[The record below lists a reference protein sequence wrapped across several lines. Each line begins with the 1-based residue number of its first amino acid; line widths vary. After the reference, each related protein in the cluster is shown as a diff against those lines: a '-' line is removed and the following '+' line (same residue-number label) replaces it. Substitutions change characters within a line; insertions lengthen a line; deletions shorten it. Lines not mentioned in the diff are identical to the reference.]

1 MNLYDVIVIGGGPAG
16 CAMALD
22 LNRRGYDVALCD
34 QAKFP
39 RDKVCGE
46 FISPGAD
53 PILEQLGVLA
63 SIEALVPKRLK
74 GVAISSYESAE
85 LEMDYPVSTET
96 GLRPSSLS
104 VPRFQLDALFIK
116 KVQSTSVK
124 VFEQHKVTDFI
135 FDNGCVAGVHG
146 WDENK
151 TSFSLKAKLVV
162 DAGGRNAVSLRKFS
176 LKQEPKGNGKFAFS
190 AHWQG
195 VRLPDD
201 YCYMHVSRPGY
212 TGISSVGNGRANVV
226 LVVDRSVLDCERVE
240 KVEGVE
246 KPETFYHRVLM
257 KNRRRREMLQ
267 DAERVEPVR
276 SVESLAFAVRPV
288 PCSGL
293 VLVGDAMGFID
304 PFTGEGIY
312 LSLRSSQIA
321 SEVIHAGFQSSNFSR
336 NFLSVYD
343 KRRQEEFG
351 GKFLLSRVLQWLI
364 YNRPFCNRVLKSLST
379 NRVLAETLVGVIGD
393 ILPAKKV
400 VSMKFL
406 FQLLV
411 SPFAGEANGKGLL
424 SRDNSLIAK

>member
-1 MNLYDVIVIGGGPAG
+1 MKIFDVVVIGGGPAG

-53 PILEQLGVLA
+53 PILEWLGVLA
-63 SIEALVPKRLK
+63 SIEALAPKRLK

-85 LEMDYPVSTET
+85 LEIDYPVSTET

-104 VPRFQLDALFIK
+104 VPRYQLDALFLK
-116 KVQSTSVK
+116 QVQNAGVK

-135 FDNGCVAGVHG
+135 FDDDCVAGVHG

-151 TSFSLKAKLVV
+151 TSFSLQAKLVV
-162 DAGGRNAVSLRKFS
+162 DAGGRNAVSLRKFN
-176 LKQEPKGNGKFAFS
+176 LKQEGNGKIAFS

-212 TGISSVGNGRANVV
+212 TGISSVGNERANVV
-226 LVVDRSVLDCERVE
+226 LVVDRSDLGGE
-240 KVEGVE
+240 KA
-246 KPETFYHRVLM
+246 ETLYHNVLM
-257 KNRRRREMLQ
+257 SNCRRCEMLQ
-267 DAERVEPVR
+267 GAERVEPVR
-276 SVESLAFAVRPV
+276 SVESLAFAVKPV
-288 PCSGL
+288 PCGGL

-321 SEVIHAGFQSSNFSR
+321 GEVIHAGFQNSNFSR
-336 NFLSVYD
+336 KFLSVYNA
-343 KRRQEEFG
+343 RRQEEFG
-351 GKFLLSRVLQWLI
+351 DKFLLSRVLQWLI
-364 YNRPFCNRVLKSLST
+364 YNRPFCNGVMKRLST

-406 FQLLV
+406 LRLL
-411 SPFAGEANGKGLL
+411 ATRRGANGQ
-424 SRDNSLIAK
+424 

>member
-1 MNLYDVIVIGGGPAG
+1 MKTFDIIVIGGGPAG

-22 LNRRGYDVALCD
+22 LNCRGYDVALCD

-53 PILEQLGVLA
+53 PILDKLGVLA
-63 SIEALVPKRLK
+63 SIEALAPKRLK

-85 LEMDYPVSTET
+85 LEIDYPASTET
-96 GLRPSSLS
+96 GSRPSSLS
-104 VPRFQLDALFIK
+104 VPRYQLDALFLK
-116 KVQSTSVK
+116 QVQSTGVK

-135 FDNGCVAGVHG
+135 FDNGCVAGVRG
-146 WDENK
+146 WDENR

-162 DAGGRNAVSLRKFS
+162 DAGGRNAVSLKKFS
-176 LKQEPKGNGKFAFS
+176 LKQEPKGNGKIAFS
-190 AHWQG
+190 AYWQG

-226 LVVDRSVLDCERVE
+226 LVVDRSALDGERDERVA
-240 KVEGVE
+240 
-246 KPETFYHRVLM
+246 KPETFYHHVLM
-257 KNRRRREMLQ
+257 KNCRRREMLQ
-267 DAERVEPVR
+267 DAEQVEAVR
-276 SVESLAFAVRPV
+276 SVESLAFAVKPV
-288 PCSGL
+288 SCSGL

-321 SEVIHAGFQSSNFSR
+321 AEVIHGGFQSSNFSR
-336 NFLSVYD
+336 NALSVYD

-379 NRVLAETLVGVIGD
+379 NRVLAETLAGVIGD

-406 FQLLV
+406 LRLLA
-411 SPFAGEANGKGLL
+411 SH
-424 SRDNSLIAK
+424 

>member
-176 LKQEPKGNGKFAFS
+176 LKQEPKGNGKIAFS

-212 TGISSVGNGRANVV
+212 TGISSVGNG
-226 LVVDRSVLDCERVE
+226 
-240 KVEGVE
+240 
-246 KPETFYHRVLM
+246 
-257 KNRRRREMLQ
+257 RRREMLQ

>member
-1 MNLYDVIVIGGGPAG
+1 MKTFDVVVIGGGPAG

-22 LNRRGYDVALCD
+22 LNRLGYDVALCD

-53 PILEQLGVLA
+53 PILEWLGVLA
-63 SIEALVPKRLK
+63 SIEALAPKRLK

-85 LEMDYPVSTET
+85 LEIDYPVSTET

-104 VPRFQLDALFIK
+104 VPRYQLDALFLK
-116 KVQSTSVK
+116 QVQNAGVK
-124 VFEQHKVTDFI
+124 VFEQHKVTDFV
-135 FDNGCVAGVHG
+135 FDEGCVAGVHG

-151 TSFSLKAKLVV
+151 TSFSLQAKLVV
-162 DAGGRNAVSLRKFS
+162 DAGGRNAVSLRKFN
-176 LKQEPKGNGKFAFS
+176 LKQEGNGKIAFS

-226 LVVDRSVLDCERVE
+226 LVVDRSALGDE
-240 KVEGVE
+240 KA
-246 KPETFYHRVLM
+246 ETLYHNVLM
-257 KNRRRREMLQ
+257 SNCRRYEMLQ
-267 DAERVEPVR
+267 DAERVESVR
-276 SVESLAFAVRPV
+276 SVESLAFAVKPV
-288 PCSGL
+288 PCGGL
-293 VLVGDAMGFID
+293 ALVGDAMGFID

-321 SEVIHAGFQSSNFSR
+321 GEVIHAGFQNSNFSR
-336 NFLSVYD
+336 EFLSVYNA
-343 KRRQEEFG
+343 RRQEEFG
-351 GKFLLSRVLQWLI
+351 DKFLLSRVLQWLI
-364 YNRPFCNRVLKSLST
+364 YNRPFCNGVMKRLST

-393 ILPAKKV
+393 VLPAKKV

-406 FQLLV
+406 LRLLT
-411 SPFAGEANGKGLL
+411 GEPPVANC
-424 SRDNSLIAK
+424 NNFF

>member
-1 MNLYDVIVIGGGPAG
+1 MKTFDIIVIGGGPAG

-22 LNRRGYDVALCD
+22 LNCRGYDVALCD

-53 PILEQLGVLA
+53 PILDKLGVLA
-63 SIEALVPKRLK
+63 SIEALAPKRLK

-85 LEMDYPVSTET
+85 LEIDYPASTET
-96 GLRPSSLS
+96 GSRPSSLS
-104 VPRFQLDALFIK
+104 VPRYQLDALFLK
-116 KVQSTSVK
+116 QVQSTGVK

-135 FDNGCVAGVHG
+135 FDNGCVAGVRG
-146 WDENK
+146 WDENR

-162 DAGGRNAVSLRKFS
+162 DAGGRNAVSLKKFS
-176 LKQEPKGNGKFAFS
+176 LKQEPKGNGKIAFS

-226 LVVDRSVLDCERVE
+226 LVVDRSALDGERGERVE
-240 KVEGVE
+240 KVA
-246 KPETFYHRVLM
+246 KPEMFYHHVLM
-257 KNRRRREMLQ
+257 KNCRRREMLQ
-267 DAERVEPVR
+267 DAEQVEAVR
-276 SVESLAFAVRPV
+276 SVESLAFAVKPV
-288 PCSGL
+288 SCSGL

-321 SEVIHAGFQSSNFSR
+321 AEVIHGGFQSSNFSR
-336 NFLSVYD
+336 NALSVYD

-364 YNRPFCNRVLKSLST
+364 YNQPFCNGVVKRLST
-379 NRVLAETLVGVIGD
+379 NRILAETLAGVIGD

-406 FQLLV
+406 LRLLA
-411 SPFAGEANGKGLL
+411 SH
-424 SRDNSLIAK
+424 

>member
-1 MNLYDVIVIGGGPAG
+1 MKIFDVVVIGGGPAG

-53 PILEQLGVLA
+53 PILEWLGVLA
-63 SIEALVPKRLK
+63 SIEALAPKRLK

-85 LEMDYPVSTET
+85 LEIDYPVSTET

-104 VPRFQLDALFIK
+104 VPRYQLDALFLK
-116 KVQSTSVK
+116 QVQNAGVK

-135 FDNGCVAGVHG
+135 FDDDCVAGVHG

-151 TSFSLKAKLVV
+151 TSFSLQAKLVV
-162 DAGGRNAVSLRKFS
+162 DAGGRNAVSLRKFN
-176 LKQEPKGNGKFAFS
+176 LKQEGNGKIAFS

-226 LVVDRSVLDCERVE
+226 LVVDRSALDG
-240 KVEGVE
+240 K
-246 KPETFYHRVLM
+246 KAETLYHHALM
-257 KNRRRREMLQ
+257 SNCRRCEMLQ
-267 DAERVEPVR
+267 GAERVEPVR
-276 SVESLAFAVRPV
+276 SVESLAFAVKPV
-288 PCSGL
+288 PCGGL

-321 SEVIHAGFQSSNFSR
+321 GEVIHAGFQNSNFSR
-336 NFLSVYD
+336 KFLSVYNA
-343 KRRQEEFG
+343 RRQEEFG
-351 GKFLLSRVLQWLI
+351 DKFLLSRVLQWLI
-364 YNRPFCNRVLKSLST
+364 YNRPFCNGVMKRLST

-406 FQLLV
+406 LRLL
-411 SPFAGEANGKGLL
+411 ATRRGANGQ
-424 SRDNSLIAK
+424 

>member
-1 MNLYDVIVIGGGPAG
+1 MKTFDIIVIGGGPAG

-22 LNRRGYDVALCD
+22 LNCRGYDVALCD

-53 PILEQLGVLA
+53 PILDKLGVLA
-63 SIEALVPKRLK
+63 SIEALAPKRLK

-85 LEMDYPVSTET
+85 LEIDYPASTET
-96 GLRPSSLS
+96 GSRPSSLS
-104 VPRFQLDALFIK
+104 VPRYQLDALFLK
-116 KVQSTSVK
+116 QVQSTGVK

-135 FDNGCVAGVHG
+135 FDNGCVAGVRG
-146 WDENK
+146 WDENR

-162 DAGGRNAVSLRKFS
+162 DAGGRNAVSLKKFS
-176 LKQEPKGNGKFAFS
+176 LKQEPKGNGKIAFS
-190 AHWQG
+190 AYWQG

-226 LVVDRSVLDCERVE
+226 LVVDRSALDGERDERVA
-240 KVEGVE
+240 
-246 KPETFYHRVLM
+246 KPETFYHHVLM
-257 KNRRRREMLQ
+257 KNCRRREMLQ
-267 DAERVEPVR
+267 DAEQVEAVR
-276 SVESLAFAVRPV
+276 SVESLAFAVKPV
-288 PCSGL
+288 SCSGL

-321 SEVIHAGFQSSNFSR
+321 AEVIHGGFQSSNFSR
-336 NFLSVYD
+336 NALSVYD

-364 YNRPFCNRVLKSLST
+364 YNRPFCNRVMKRLST
-379 NRVLAETLVGVIGD
+379 NRILAETLAGVIGD

-406 FQLLV
+406 LRLLA
-411 SPFAGEANGKGLL
+411 SH
-424 SRDNSLIAK
+424 